1 MTEWNAKAL
10 VSRRRFLGGSAAA
23 AAGACSAAAL
33 GSVVVSGQGRGGRG
47 NAPPAP
53 TLASLKTMDPNDE
66 AFWRVIRREYN
77 IADGMTY
84 MNNGTL
90 GPMPRPVI
98 DANMRYLREAA
109 EDPHALPSTE
119 PVRQK
124 MAAFI
129 GADPDAVV
137 LNRRPT

>member
-1 MTEWNAKAL
+1 
-10 VSRRRFLGGSAAA
+10 
-23 AAGACSAAAL
+23 
-33 GSVVVSGQGRGGRG
+33 
-47 NAPPAP
+47 
-53 TLASLKTMDPNDE
+53 
-66 AFWRVIRREYN
+66 
-77 IADGMTY
+77 

-129 GADPDAVV
+129 GADPDEVV
-137 LNRRPT
+137 LNRSTTEGMKQFTAGSISKRATRS

>member
-1 MTEWNAKAL
+1 MTGWSAKAFAER

-23 AAGACSAAAL
+23 AVGAWSAGAFGTAVL
-33 GSVVVSGQGRGGRG
+33 SGQGRGRG

-98 DANMRYLREAA
+98 VANMR
-109 EDPHALPSTE
+109 
-119 PVRQK
+119 
-124 MAAFI
+124 
-129 GADPDAVV
+129 
-137 LNRRPT
+137 